1 MNFVLVNGRTPHG
14 ESFCGL
20 CGQRVGDDGYVRDI
34 RSQLCY
40 CKLTCYAVQC
50 GSTMMLLE
58 ERAKASRPAFRSL
71 QALRF
76 HNAHP

>member
-20 CGQRVGDDGYVRDI
+20 CCQRISRGGYVRDI
-34 RSQLCY
+34 RTRLCY
-40 CKLTCYAVQC
+40 CRVTCYAVHC

-58 ERAKASRPAFRSL
+58 ERAKASRPASRTL
-71 QALRF
+71 QAMSVS
-76 HNAHP
+76 